1 MLKINF
7 GNKFTDLGLLII
19 RLGLG
24 LSFIFI
30 HGLSKI
36 TGGPELWGKLGKS
49 MSNIGIDFLPEF
61 WGFMAAFS
69 EFVIPFFI
77 IAGFIF
83 RPSIFLISGTMF
95 VAMMMHLAKLD
106 PWNKV
111 AYPMELLF
119 VFAGLFFIGPGR
131 YSIDYILL
139 RKKENSK

>member
-30 HGLSKI
+30 HGLPKI
-36 TGGPELWGKLGKS
+36 KGGPETWQRLGKS
-49 MSNIGIDFLPEF
+49 MSNIGLDFLPEF

-69 EFVIPFFI
+69 EFIVPFFI

-83 RPSIFLISGTMF
+83 RPAIFLISGTML
-95 VAMMMHLAKLD
+95 VAMLTHLIKLD
-106 PWNKV
+106 PWNRV
-111 AYPMELLF
+111 SHPMELLF
-119 VFAGLFFIGPGR
+119 VFTGLFLIGPGR
-131 YSIDYILL
+131 YSVDYILK
-139 RKKENSK
+139 RKKEINK